1 MTPTQPAATASHP
14 GLTAG
19 ELPIVYWH
27 RHLPPLEAE
36 MLGEHVLEA
45 TSCRVQGTL
54 AHRDE
59 LWDRCYRSLI
69 ANTQERFAQEVARLG
84 GHYAHVLDE
93 SIHSRRDDVAGEAWL
108 HGRFTYML
116 YRRAPTDGRNERH
129 A

>member
-1 MTPTQPAATASHP
+1 MTPTHPATVAAPVSSAAS
-14 GLTAG
+14 
-19 ELPIVYWH
+19 ELPVVYWH
-27 RHLPPLEAE
+27 RQLPPFDAE

-45 TSCRVQGTL
+45 TSGRVKSSL

-59 LWDRCYRSLI
+59 LWDQCYRDLI
-69 ANTQERFAQEVARLG
+69 SNTEARLAQEVARLD

-93 SIHSRRDDVAGEAWL
+93 TIHSRRDDIAGEAWL

-116 YRRAPTDGRNERH
+116 YRRVAPDARGGV